1 MLRRNS
7 VWTGYARNVL
17 LCSDCLA
24 IRYAAGIDS
33 TWGFYY
39 LTRRAATSSPSASRR
54 VASRRVASRRVVSYV
69 MISPRDD
76 RCGRMRGGSHTRTSS
91 RPHSSFFVLFGVW
104 YPRRTA
110 RIAFPSKY
118 LAISFAILMIKSTG
132 IPIRSN
138 RMNHAYKSS
147 ESAFLNYYVM

>member
-1 MLRRNS
+1 MQWKSMRETSAVDDDTVWSVLRRNS

-54 VASRRVASRRVVSYV
+54 VASRRVASRRFLRNDLTERRQVWTDA
-69 MISPRDD
+69 R
-76 RCGRMRGGSHTRTSS
+76 RFSHEDFFTTT
-91 RPHSSFFVLFGVW
+91 FFVLRPFWRMVS
-104 YPRRTA
+104 
-110 RIAFPSKY
+110 SKNCQNR
-118 LAISFAILMIKSTG
+118 
-132 IPIRSN
+132 IPIEISRHQFRN
-138 RMNHAYKSS
+138 
-147 ESAFLNYYVM
+147 FDD